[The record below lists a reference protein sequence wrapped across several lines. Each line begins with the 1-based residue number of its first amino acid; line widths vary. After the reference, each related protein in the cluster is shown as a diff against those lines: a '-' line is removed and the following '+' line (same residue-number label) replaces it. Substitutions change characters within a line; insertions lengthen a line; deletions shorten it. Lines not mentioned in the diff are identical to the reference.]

1 MRTAT
6 RLLLLLID
14 LASSGLHPSPDEIR
28 VANDLTSL
36 CLKKSC
42 SSPIICLFCSWRKC
56 TILLLCFCNT
66 VVIRELSN
74 TLAFLF
80 HNDILYLYPIGCNYI
95 LNTL

>member
-14 LASSGLHPSPDEIR
+14 LVSSGLHPSLGEIR

-42 SSPIICLFCSWRKC
+42 SSPIICLFLFMAKVYYY
-56 TILLLCFCNT
+56 IVLLLQYNCNQ
-66 VVIRELSN
+66 
-74 TLAFLF
+74 
-80 HNDILYLYPIGCNYI
+80 
-95 LNTL
+95 

>member
-14 LASSGLHPSPDEIR
+14 LTSSGLHPSLGEIR

-42 SSPIICLFCSWRKC
+42 SAPIICLFCSWLKC
-56 TILLLCFCNT
+56 TIILFCVCNT
-66 VVIRELSN
+66 VVISELSN

-80 HNDILYLYPIGCNYI
+80 HKIYYI
-95 LNTL
+95 CFR

>member
-14 LASSGLHPSPDEIR
+14 LVSSGLHPSLGEIR

-42 SSPIICLFCSWRKC
+42 SSPIICLFLFMAKVCYY
-56 TILLLCFCNT
+56 IVLLLQYNCNQ
-66 VVIRELSN
+66 
-74 TLAFLF
+74 
-80 HNDILYLYPIGCNYI
+80 
-95 LNTL
+95 

>member
-14 LASSGLHPSPDEIR
+14 LVSSGLHPSLGEIR

-42 SSPIICLFCSWRKC
+42 SSPIICLFLFMAKVYFKTQLIESYFFLPL
-56 TILLLCFCNT
+56 ILHFLL
-66 VVIRELSN
+66 
-74 TLAFLF
+74 A
-80 HNDILYLYPIGCNYI
+80 DI
-95 LNTL
+95 